1 MLTESQLPLEGNQTE
16 AVRRG
21 AAALRVALES
31 GDIPAASQTLAPD
44 VVFHSPI
51 VFQDYVGREA
61 VTALLT
67 IVARVFVGFH
77 YVREFAA
84 PDGHAL
90 VFRATV
96 GGRDLEGIDI
106 LTIGEDGLIHDFTV
120 MVRPYSA
127 ATALRE
133 AMAAR
138 MAAAGAP
145 PVA

>member
-1 MLTESQLPLEGNQTE
+1 MSDTQPETT
-16 AVRRG
+16 
-21 AAALRVALES
+21 
-31 GDIPAASQTLAPD
+31 AASQPSAAHPGVATFRAALERGDVQAAAQSLAPD

-51 VFQDYVGREA
+51 VFHDYIGHAA

-67 IVARVFVGFH
+67 VVAQVFADFR
-77 YVREFAA
+77 YTTEFTA
-84 PDGHAL
+84 PNGHAL

-96 GGRDLEGIDI
+96 NGRDLEGIDI
-106 LTIGEDGLIHDFTV
+106 LAFDANGLIRDFTV

-138 MAAAGAP
+138 MAAGA
-145 PVA
+145 